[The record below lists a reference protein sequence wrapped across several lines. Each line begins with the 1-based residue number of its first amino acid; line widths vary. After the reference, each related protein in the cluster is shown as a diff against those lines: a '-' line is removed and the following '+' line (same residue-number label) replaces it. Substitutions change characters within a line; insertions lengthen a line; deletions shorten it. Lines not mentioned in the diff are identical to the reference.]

1 MTLAENIKSMTG
13 FGRGESMD
21 EKRKFTV
28 EIKSVNHRYLDL
40 GIKIP
45 KKFSSFESRIRIL
58 LKDYIKRGKTDLF
71 VTYEDYSEDNV
82 NIKYNPSVAREY
94 YKYLQQM
101 AEEFGLE
108 NDIRLSTLS
117 RYPDVFTLEEA
128 ADDEEEIFKL
138 VEVAIKEAAN
148 MFVESRI
155 KEGEALRDDLLDKLS
170 DMRKHV
176 EAIELRS
183 PVIVEEYRKKLHDK
197 VADLLGDATIDES
210 RIVTEVTIF
219 ADKVCVDEEIVR
231 LKSHIK
237 AMEDTLKAGGDIGR
251 KLDFIAQEMNREANT
266 TLSKANDL
274 TLSDI
279 AIELKTLIEKIR
291 EQVQNIE

>member
-1 MTLAENIKSMTG
+1 MAEPIKSMTG
-13 FGRGESMD
+13 FGRAEAMD

-28 EIKSVNHRYLDL
+28 EIKAVNHRYLDL
-40 GIKIP
+40 GIKMP
-45 KKFSSFESRIRIL
+45 KKFSAFESRIRTL
-58 LKDYIKRGKTDLF
+58 LKDYIQRGKTDLF
-71 VTYEDYSEDNV
+71 ITFEDYSEENV
-82 NIKYNPSVAREY
+82 NIKYNAGVAREY
-94 YKYLQQM
+94 YKYLNQM

-128 ADDEEEIFKL
+128 PDDEEEIFKL
-138 VEVAIKEAAN
+138 LENAIVSAAK

-155 KEGEALRDDLLDKLS
+155 KEGEALREDLIDKLNN
-170 DMRKHV
+170 MRKCV
-176 EAIELRS
+176 GLIEERS
-183 PVIVEEYRKKLHDK
+183 PQIVEEYRNKLHDK
-197 VADLLGDATIDES
+197 VAELLKDSTIDES
-210 RIVTEVTIF
+210 RILTEVTIF

-231 LKSHIK
+231 LKSHIN
-237 AMEDTLKAGGDIGR
+237 AMEDVLKAGGNMGR

-274 TLSDI
+274 TLSDT
-279 AIELKTLIEKIR
+279 AIELKTEIEKIR

>member
-1 MTLAENIKSMTG
+1 MAEYIKSMTG

-45 KKFSSFESRIRIL
+45 KKYTSFESRIRIL
-58 LKDYIKRGKTDLF
+58 LKEYIKRGKTDLF
-71 VTYEDYSEDNV
+71 ISYEDFSEENV
-82 NIKYNPSVAREY
+82 NIKYNPGVAREY

-108 NDIRLSTLS
+108 NDVRLSTLS

-128 ADDEEEIFKL
+128 TDDEEEIYKL
-138 VEVAIKEAAN
+138 VEAAIKSAAD

-170 DMRKHV
+170 DKCLY
-176 EAIELRS
+176 A
-183 PVIVEEYRKKLHDK
+183 HD
-197 VADLLGDATIDES
+197 IY
-210 RIVTEVTIF
+210 
-219 ADKVCVDEEIVR
+219 
-231 LKSHIK
+231 
-237 AMEDTLKAGGDIGR
+237 
-251 KLDFIAQEMNREANT
+251 
-266 TLSKANDL
+266 
-274 TLSDI
+274 
-279 AIELKTLIEKIR
+279 
-291 EQVQNIE
+291 